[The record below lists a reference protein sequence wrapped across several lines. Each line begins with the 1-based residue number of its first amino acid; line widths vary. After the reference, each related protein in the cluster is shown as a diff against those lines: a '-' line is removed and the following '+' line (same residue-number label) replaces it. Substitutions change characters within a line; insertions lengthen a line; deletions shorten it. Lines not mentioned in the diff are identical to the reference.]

1 MASNLKSETPR
12 LNRAKCRGPVT
23 AAGSGILLACESADE
38 YDELCSHYQTAYA
51 PVGRHENLLV
61 AQMAQARWRILRIES
76 AESGL
81 FNDEIA
87 RQESKLGD
95 VGAPKL
101 LANAF
106 LALAT
111 ESKALDHVSRQ
122 QSLLHDVHDRA
133 HKRLR
138 QLQQERLSE
147 KLPNEPTVDA
157 AKALTPDP
165 PGSIETRWKN

>member
-1 MASNLKSETPR
+1 MASNLKPETSR
-12 LNRAKCRGPVT
+12 LNGAKCRGPVT
-23 AAGSGILLACESADE
+23 AADRGILLACESADE

-51 PVGRHENLLV
+51 PQGRHETFLV
-61 AQMAQARWRILRIES
+61 ARMAEARWRILRYES

-81 FNDEIA
+81 FNAEMA

-95 VGAPKL
+95 VGATNL

-106 LALAT
+106 LALAA
-111 ESKALDHVSRQ
+111 ESKALDYVSRQ
-122 QSLLHDVHDRA
+122 QILQHDVHDRA

-138 QLQQERLSE
+138 ELQQARLSE

-165 PGSIETRWKN
+165 LGSIETRWKN